1 LNRYFKNPDLIL
13 KKFLNKTKEDNSI
26 KKYQKEL
33 IKNSENI
40 ETSYEKI
47 AHFIDKVS
55 EENDKKIASIYEK
68 KIEDNKANIK
78 ILEERNEKL
87 KELIEANKEVI

>member
-33 IKNSENI
+33 IENSENI

-47 AHFIDKVS
+47 A
-55 EENDKKIASIYEK
+55 Y
-68 KIEDNKANIK
+68 
-78 ILEERNEKL
+78 
-87 KELIEANKEVI
+87 